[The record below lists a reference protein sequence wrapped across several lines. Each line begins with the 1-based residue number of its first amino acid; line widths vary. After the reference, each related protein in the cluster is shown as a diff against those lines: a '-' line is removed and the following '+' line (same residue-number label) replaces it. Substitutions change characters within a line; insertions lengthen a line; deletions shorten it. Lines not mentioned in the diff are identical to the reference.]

1 MEVIIGQHLKKG
13 CTRESENATGIA
25 KVEPFINGYTNFM
38 LSVQFSSVTQSC
50 PTLCNPM
57 NHSTPGFPVYHQL
70 LEFTQIHV
78 HWVTLF
84 PHKNKPVDT
93 VDM

>member
-13 CTRESENATGIA
+13 CTRESENTTGIG

-38 LSVQFSSVTQSC
+38 VSVQFSSVAQSC

-57 NHSTPGFPVYHQL
+57 NRSTPGFPVH
-70 LEFTQIHV
+70 H
-78 HWVTLF
+78 
-84 PHKNKPVDT
+84 
-93 VDM
+93 